1 MAISIAIIMLLSV
14 FVDSTIFDGIAQAI
28 TIPFLMFTVAGCAFS
43 IVEEIIST
51 CKTKCTIVNE
61 IHER

>member
-1 MAISIAIIMLLSV
+1 MLLSV